1 MKNSQTKNSRMKNSR
16 MQNDQMKS
24 SRNTQ
29 TEPFSSNAIRL
40 SVREWLTAVAIVVVI
55 AVALPEVWK
64 SIETFVPS
72 ADYRIPYELSEDY
85 WLYSQYCRSICD
97 QDNTLVIGDSVIW
110 GQYVSQDQTL
120 THHLNE
126 LAGAERFV
134 NLGLDGTHPMAL
146 AGLIQFHGRE
156 IKDEDVILHLNLL
169 WLSSPEAD
177 LQTEKEFRFN
187 HPRLVPQ
194 FKLRIPCYTESISGR
209 IDILVERKVP
219 LLKWNRHLQSVY
231 FGGANLQQWTLENP
245 YSSPLSRISF
255 RLPESSEAKYPD
267 AESWITSGRSRQS
280 LPWVEPESSLQWG
293 AFQRLA
299 SVLDARGNRVFII
312 VGPLNEHMLDADSVS
327 TYHQILEIIEATLE
341 EMNLDYSLLP
351 LLPSHLYADT
361 SHPLGE
367 GYAMLAEQILS
378 KMTGL
383 E

>member
-1 MKNSQTKNSRMKNSR
+1 MKNSRMKNSR
-16 MQNDQMKS
+16 MQNYQMKS

-85 WLYSQYCRSICD
+85 WLYSQYCRSVCD

-146 AGLIQFHGRE
+146 AGLIKYHGRE
-156 IKDEDVILHLNLL
+156 IRGEDVVLHLNLL

-194 FKLRIPCYTESISGR
+194 FGQRIPCYTESISGR
-209 IDILVERKVP
+209 INILVERKIAI
-219 LLKWNRHLQSVY
+219 LKWTRHLQSVY
-231 FGGANLQQWTLENP
+231 FGGTNLQQWTVENP
-245 YSSPLSRISF
+245 YSNPLSRISF
-255 RLPESSEAKYPD
+255 RLPEASDAKYPN
-267 AESWITSGRSRQS
+267 AESWLSQGRSQQT
-280 LPWVEPESSLQWG
+280 LPWVEPETSLQWG

-299 SVLDARGNRVFII
+299 RVLVSRGNRVQII
-312 VGPLNEHMLDADSVS
+312 VGPLNEHMLDPDSVS
-327 TYHQILEIIEATLE
+327 TYRQILEKIETSLKK
-341 EMNLDYSLLP
+341 MNLDYSLLP

-367 GYAMLAEQILS
+367 GYALLAEQILS
-378 KMTGL
+378 MMTRL